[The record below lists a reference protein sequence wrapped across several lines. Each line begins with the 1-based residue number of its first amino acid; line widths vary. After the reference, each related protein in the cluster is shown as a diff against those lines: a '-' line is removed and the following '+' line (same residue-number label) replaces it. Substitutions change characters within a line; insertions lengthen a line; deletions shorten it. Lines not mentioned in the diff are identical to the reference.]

1 MKSDGRLVPIAIAV
15 SYRRGMKDI
24 DLSGY
29 TEAELV
35 ELNHRAVERIRALR
49 QARLRSTMTEFRV
62 GDRVSF
68 QPECGHEVVG
78 TIVRL
83 NRKSVTVATAEGVQW
98 RVTPV
103 VLKRQDSDHR
113 PPSESG
119 LQGDLIDLAVRR
131 QHDRGKA

>member
-1 MKSDGRLVPIAIAV
+1 
-15 SYRRGMKDI
+15 MKDI

-35 ELNHRAVERIRALR
+35 ELNHRVVERIRILR
-49 QARLRSTMTEFRV
+49 QARVRATMTEFKL

-98 RVTPV
+98 RVAPV
-103 VLKRQDSDHR
+103 LLRRCESEPR
-113 PPSESG
+113 ASPSSV
-119 LQGDLIDLAVRR
+119 QGNLIDFAAR
-131 QHDRGKA
+131 QQRDRGKA